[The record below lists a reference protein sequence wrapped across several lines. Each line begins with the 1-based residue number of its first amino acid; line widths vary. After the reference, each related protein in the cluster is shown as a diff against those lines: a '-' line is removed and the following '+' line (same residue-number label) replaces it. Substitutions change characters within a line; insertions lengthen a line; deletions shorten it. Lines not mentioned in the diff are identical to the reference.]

1 MGTWVSVQ
9 RPVVACSTFISFSKT
24 EYTFII
30 RWITVLS
37 YKIFPRIPCICGAQ
51 WDINRSCLFSLFPS
65 SFPPPCLEHRY
76 DGWTS
81 RCHFINKRTRL
92 TPWGWQKGKVL
103 VTQSCLTLCGYGAAS
118 HQAPLSMEFSRQ
130 EYWSGQPFPS
140 PGDLPDPGIEL
151 QFPSLQADS
160 LLSDPRKPQGRAK
173 RS

>member
-1 MGTWVSVQ
+1 MLLCYCVRWEQLCSSLNILRHCLSLGLEWKLNKRRWGHGSLQ
-9 RPVVACSTFISFSKT
+9 RPLVACSTFISFSKT
-24 EYTFII
+24 DYTFII
-30 RWITVLS
+30 RWISVLS

-92 TPWGWQKGKVL
+92 TPWGWQKVKVL
-103 VTQSCLTLCGYGAAS
+103 VSQSCPALCACGAAA

-130 EYWSGQPFPS
+130 EY
-140 PGDLPDPGIEL
+140 
-151 QFPSLQADS
+151 
-160 LLSDPRKPQGRAK
+160 
-173 RS
+173 